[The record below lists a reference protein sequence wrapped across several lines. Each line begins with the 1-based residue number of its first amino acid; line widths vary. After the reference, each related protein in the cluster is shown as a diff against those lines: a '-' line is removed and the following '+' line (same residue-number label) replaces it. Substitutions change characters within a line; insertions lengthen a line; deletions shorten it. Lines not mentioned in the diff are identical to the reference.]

1 MSYTTTLT
9 PSVLIVGAGPAGLT
23 AAAELA
29 RSTDV
34 LVVDREKTAG
44 GIPRHS
50 DHPGYGMRDRKSFM
64 TGPAYARRLVAEA
77 EKAGAQIMTRT
88 QVTGYADDGAFEAT
102 SPEGRILIRPRATIL
117 ATGARE
123 RPRMA
128 RRIPGDRPAGVL
140 TTGQLQNMV
149 HLHGERLSGR
159 AVIIGGELVSWSAA
173 LTLKEAGAKPVA
185 LVTEHPT
192 SESYRVFRG
201 PGRLL
206 FGTRVVTRSKVV
218 RVIGRGRVTGVE
230 IEDLDSGRRSVI
242 DADWVVFTGDWVPD
256 HELARMAGLDMDP
269 AAKSP
274 RVDAGLRT
282 SKDGVFA
289 IGNLLHP
296 VETADVAA
304 LDGKH
309 VAAQVLAHL
318 GGGRAPTA
326 GVALVVESP
335 LRWVS
340 PNIIR
345 PGDVGPA
352 RNRLLF
358 WVDRYVARPAV
369 EARQGGGVIGSV
381 RLAWPAAPGRVF
393 RVPASILDRVDYSA
407 GPVTLSIVNAE

>member
-1 MSYTTTLT
+1 MTTTLT
-9 PSVLIVGAGPAGLT
+9 PTVLVVGAGPAGLT

-29 RSTDV
+29 RSADV
-34 LVVDREKTAG
+34 LVVEREKTAG

-50 DHPGYGMRDRKSFM
+50 DHPGYGMRDMKSVM
-64 TGPAYARRLVAEA
+64 TGPRYARKLVANA
-77 EKAGAQIMTRT
+77 ESSGAQIMTRT
-88 QVTGYADDGAFEAT
+88 QVTGWTHDGGLEAT
-102 SPEGRILIRPRATIL
+102 SPEGRLLIRPRATIL

-128 RRIPGDRPAGVL
+128 RRIPGDRPTGVL

-149 HLHGERLSGR
+149 HLHGEKLSGR

-173 LTLKEAGAKPVA
+173 LTLREAGAEPVA
-185 LVTEHPT
+185 LVTEYPK
-192 SESYRVFRG
+192 SESYRIFRG
-201 PGRLL
+201 PGKLL
-206 FGTRVVTRSKVV
+206 FRTTVMTNSTVV
-218 RVIGRGRVTGVE
+218 RVLGRGQVSGVE
-230 IEDLDSGRRSVI
+230 VEDTTTGKRSVI

-269 AAKSP
+269 ATKSP
-274 RVDAGLRT
+274 RVDSGLRT
-282 SKDGVFA
+282 SADGIFA

-296 VETADVAA
+296 VETADAAA

-318 GGGRAPTA
+318 GGGKAPTS
-326 GVALVVESP
+326 GVELAVEKP

-352 RNRLLF
+352 RGRLLF
-358 WVDRYVARPAV
+358 WLDRYAAFPVV
-369 EARQGGGVIGSV
+369 EARQNGEVIGSIRV
-381 RLAWPAAPGRVF
+381 AWPAAPGRVF
-393 RVPASILDRVDYSA
+393 RVPASILDRVDYSS
-407 GPVTLSIVNAE
+407 GPVTLSIRNL